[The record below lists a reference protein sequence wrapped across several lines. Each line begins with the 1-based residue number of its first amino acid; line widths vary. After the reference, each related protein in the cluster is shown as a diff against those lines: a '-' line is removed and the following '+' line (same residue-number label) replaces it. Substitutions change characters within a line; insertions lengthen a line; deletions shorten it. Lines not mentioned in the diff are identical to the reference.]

1 MQTNST
7 SDVEINF
14 YEVYEILI
22 NFKYKILAITFIFT
36 LIGLLY
42 SFISEDNY
50 EIKVPI
56 ISGEPSV
63 FIGYTNINDIFED
76 NLIDYEISSNTIF
89 DIFVS
94 EFNDYEELIS
104 ILRNDNIIKESIS
117 DLSDRDK
124 RETLIAYAKKFKLL
138 KIDANNQIN
147 RPQRLLSVEW
157 DDFQEGNTISNQAI
171 RLTLENVKNTL
182 VEDLKQFSN
191 SMELKKKREIEQLKV
206 EMEIIKKSQKLKDKA
221 RIKYLKEQAAIAREL
236 NIENNN
242 LSGDAYSANTSS
254 TSALINT
261 QPSNFTLN
269 ITPNEVPY
277 YLVGYKAIEKEISII
292 EERAEE
298 DSLLISSPLYIST
311 KEKLM
316 LFESDISAS
325 QLRETINFVMNDD
338 TNDWVAFDLSITE
351 YNSLN
356 RSVLYILIS
365 IFAGLMVGIIYSIF
379 NNGYKNHKKRF
390 EKV

>member
-7 SDVEINF
+7 SGVEINF

-42 SFISEDNY
+42 SFISEDKY

-171 RLTLENVKNTL
+171 HLTLENVKNTL
-182 VEDLKQFSN
+182 VDDLKQFSN

-236 NIENNN
+236 NIEKNN
-242 LSGDAYSANTSS
+242 LSGDAYSTNTSS

-277 YLVGYKAIEKEISII
+277 YLVGYKAIEKEISTI

-338 TNDWVAFDLSITE
+338 TSDWLAFDLSITE

-365 IFAGLMVGIIYSIF
+365 I
-379 NNGYKNHKKRF
+379 
-390 EKV
+390 